1 MSSFFRIG
9 LPLVAAGLST
19 LVGTAIEAAAV
30 NVLFLDA
37 DPFVSARAQVQGEF
51 TTPDWS
57 SAPAVVPGNVR
68 VTVETF
74 VATGGGGLTTP
85 NERDLGA
92 APPNTHFVLVNQ
104 VAPDISYFNFAGVI
118 PPPNPDVDGNGMADA
133 WEIRHFGQTGINPG
147 GDPDGDG
154 FSNLV
159 ESLANSDPND
169 PADPGLPPEL
179 RVEIGFEARGPG
191 GAALLRLELPAD
203 APEVVLEAITA
214 LGQDWL
220 PTPAAVRVEGGL
232 RVLEVPWSAAE
243 PARFFRLRR

>member
-1 MSSFFRIG
+1 MSSFFPLG
-9 LPLVAAGLST
+9 LPVVAVGLST
-19 LVGTAIEAAAV
+19 LLANGVLAAPV
-30 NVLFLDA
+30 NVLLLDA
-37 DPFVSARAQVQGEF
+37 DPFVSARAQVLGEF
-51 TTPDWS
+51 MAPDWS
-57 SAPAVVPGNVR
+57 STPVVVPGNVR

-74 VATGGGGLTTP
+74 VAAGGGGLGTP
-85 NERDLGA
+85 SERDLGA
-92 APPNTHFVLVNQ
+92 VPPNTHFVLVNQ

-133 WEIRHFGQTGINPG
+133 WEIRHFGRTGIDPA

-154 FSNLV
+154 FSNLA
-159 ESLANSDPND
+159 ESLAHSDPNN

-179 RVEIGFEARGPG
+179 RVEIRFEARGPG

-203 APEVVLEAITA
+203 APEVVLEAIAA
-214 LGQDWL
+214 LGENWL
-220 PTPAAVRVEGGL
+220 PTPVNVRVEGGR